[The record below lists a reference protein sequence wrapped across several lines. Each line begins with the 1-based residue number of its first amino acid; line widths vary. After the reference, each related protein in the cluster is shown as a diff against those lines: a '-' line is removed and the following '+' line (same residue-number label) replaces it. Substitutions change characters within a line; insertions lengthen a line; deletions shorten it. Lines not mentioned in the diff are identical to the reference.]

1 MSEFQPWRR
10 FLGEKKKSCEIF
22 PGLSFLG
29 RSPSLGLGASSKQ
42 SVKKPADSKS
52 RAFLP
57 LVVNFASFLEGLTR
71 SNPFFVEKKPGWKMA
86 MAKED
91 FLPDDSTLKML
102 QEKFGQIPCKLS
114 YLEICV
120 KIWSFHFEEEEKQ

>member
-71 SNPFFVEKKPGWKMA
+71 SNPFFVEKNLVGKWPWQK
-86 MAKED
+86 K
-91 FLPDDSTLKML
+91 T
-102 QEKFGQIPCKLS
+102 
-114 YLEICV
+114 
-120 KIWSFHFEEEEKQ
+120 SFPTTQL